1 MRGTDSRTKSSLDKF
16 VATVVAVVVV
26 VVFVVLGDLRSV
38 TAFFVKTAF
47 DITPGAKGQPGHFP
61 RSLDAY
67 SFYSFVFHTFFCHC
81 YGTRVSFFFYGRDGF
96 MRVQNLTR
104 IKVKTGTFPAKRG
117 GVVACRCQVVSCSVV
132 SPLALLL
139 KFHGGF

>member
-1 MRGTDSRTKSSLDKF
+1 MRGTDSRTKSSLDKL
-16 VATVVAVVVV
+16 VAAVVVVV

-47 DITPGAKGQPGHFP
+47 DITPGAKGQPDHFP

-67 SFYSFVFHTFFCHC
+67 FFIHSCFTLFLSLLWYSVL
-81 YGTRVSFFFYGRDGF
+81 FFYGRDGF
-96 MRVQNLTR
+96 MRVQNPTR
-104 IKVKTGTFPAKRG
+104 FKVKTGTFPAERG